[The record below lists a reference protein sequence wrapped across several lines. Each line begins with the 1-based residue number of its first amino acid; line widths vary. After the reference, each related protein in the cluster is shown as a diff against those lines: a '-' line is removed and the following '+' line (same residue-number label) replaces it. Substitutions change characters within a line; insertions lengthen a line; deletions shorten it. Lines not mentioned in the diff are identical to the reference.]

1 MDKKRNKC
9 DYSKQLILDGHQY
22 KTISEFCTEFNLK
35 YSTVRMYLG
44 QGLNAAQI
52 LESTMELPITE
63 KDNEGKP
70 GKPIT
75 VDGITYESMTDACAA
90 LGISP
95 HMVRAL
101 QTNKLFH
108 ADSAIKAA
116 VKMKQENETPQEG
129 SQSGLMA
136 AEVAQKV
143 DRRHTSPTSA
153 GIPCIVAGQRF
164 HNYKE
169 ACDAYQVPYPTVM
182 ARMQR
187 NNSLTIEEAILSGD
201 IRRRYIKP
209 ILGNSWEPVNYHNC
223 DETANSDMSAIC
235 QVVRNNSIKV
245 NLVGCYETDKEEKW
259 FAELI
264 VPWSVSPRGLVV
276 RVYHSDDTPAFISKY
291 EFIAHLELHD
301 SMPSKGAVNY
311 FNYKYA
317 GVTLYFEKSKH
328 LYARGIFTGTVTGK
342 NGRQFMY
349 TFNRFVGN
357 VEAIASELH
366 LEE

>member
-1 MDKKRNKC
+1 MGKKRNKR
-9 DYSKQLILDGHQY
+9 DYSKQLFLDGHQY

-44 QGLNAAQI
+44 QGLNAVQI

-63 KDNEGKP
+63 NDNEGKP
-70 GKPIT
+70 EKPIT
-75 VDGITYESMTDACAA
+75 VDGITYKSMTDACTA

-101 QTNKLFH
+101 QTNKLFR

-116 VKMKQENETPQEG
+116 VKMKQEHDYPGDDSRPRPEDT
-129 SQSGLMA
+129 
-136 AEVAQKV
+136 VIAQKV

-235 QVVRNNSIKV
+235 QVARNNSIKV
-245 NLVGCYETDKEEKW
+245 NLVGCYETDTEEKW

-301 SMPSKGAVNY
+301 SMPTNGAVNY

-317 GVTLYFEKSKH
+317 GVTLYFENKL

-366 LEE
+366 LED